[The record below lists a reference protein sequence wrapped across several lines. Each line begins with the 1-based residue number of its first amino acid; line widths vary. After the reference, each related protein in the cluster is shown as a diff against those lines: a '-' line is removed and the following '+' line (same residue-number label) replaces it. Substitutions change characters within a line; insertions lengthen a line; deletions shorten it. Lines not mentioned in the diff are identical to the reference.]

1 MRHPPPPPLT
11 AFPIESQEERK
22 VEGEAH
28 GGVHQLGHLHEGAA
42 QVAVLFLHH
51 THWLGQQQ
59 SQECKINSKL
69 FKLVEKKNKYCGFY
83 DFEPTVGTGTIRDPR
98 WSWRMPPRP

>member
-1 MRHPPPPPLT
+1 MRHPRPLT
-11 AFPIESQEERK
+11 AFPIECQEERK

-59 SQECKINSKL
+59 SQECKIN
-69 FKLVEKKNKYCGFY
+69 FKLLKLVGKKTNI
-83 DFEPTVGTGTIRDPR
+83 VVSTIL
-98 WSWRMPPRP
+98 SLQ